1 MALIKSAMIAG
12 AMSVAFTSVAFAG
25 ENNPWDMRDRTAYVV
40 MLDGTMKSMDITD
53 KGMGM
58 LMRRARKVPR
68 GTVFFM
74 NNGQLYMASAASM
87 FDRASGGAVFS
98 R

>member
-1 MALIKSAMIAG
+1 
-12 AMSVAFTSVAFAG
+12 
-25 ENNPWDMRDRTAYVV
+25 
-40 MLDGTMKSMDITD
+40 MKTMDITD

-58 LMRRARKVPR
+58 LMRRAKKVPR

-87 FDRASGGAVFS
+87 LDRASGGALFS